1 SHASDTTQHTPT
13 VPYTLPLHDALPIL
27 GRLKRYKGVE
37 TAVRA
42 VALARSKRPDVTLEI
57 AGQGDDRIRLERLAR
72 ALRQADAVRF
82 LGFVSEE
89 AKRRLLRRAWAVVL
103 PSPKEGWGISN
114 VEAAACGT

>member
-42 VALARSKRPDVTLEI
+42 MALARSTRPDVTLEI

-82 LGFVSEE
+82 LGLDRKST
-89 AKRRLLRRAWAVVL
+89 RLNSSHDQTSYSVFCL
-103 PSPKEGWGISN
+103 KQKK
-114 VEAAACGT
+114 